1 MARVWAYAFALF
13 LVAHGYLTFATYV
26 TPSPAAPFEATRSW
40 FFEPL
45 GVSAGARG
53 VLTVILAALEAAA
66 FVVAALGIVGVPRL
80 VGVWRWSTTA
90 GAATSLLLLGL
101 YFDPFLSVG
110 VAISAGLLVVLLVF
124 RWPTDKSLG
133 IHARRAWD

>member
-1 MARVWAYAFALF
+1 MRRTPDNLAGRTTLKYAWDAFGVDPPRRHLVARVWAYAFALF

-45 GVSAGARG
+45 GVSAGARS

-66 FVVAALGIVGVPRL
+66 FGVAALGIVGVPRL
-80 VGVWRWSTTA
+80 VGVWR
-90 GAATSLLLLGL
+90 
-101 YFDPFLSVG
+101 
-110 VAISAGLLVVLLVF
+110 
-124 RWPTDKSLG
+124 
-133 IHARRAWD
+133 

>member
-1 MARVWAYAFALF
+1 M
-13 LVAHGYLTFATYV
+13 
-26 TPSPAAPFEATRSW
+26 
-40 FFEPL
+40 
-45 GVSAGARG
+45 
-53 VLTVILAALEAAA
+53 
-66 FVVAALGIVGVPRL
+66 
-80 VGVWRWSTTA
+80 
-90 GAATSLLLLGL
+90 LLLGL